1 MSLGAFAIVIMVG
14 MAGGSILEQNRFNR
28 EMELLREDLLHA
40 RFSVDSCRMY
50 LAQEEQRFL
59 MFDEFVDSLHTRL
72 RSFEDPSQG
81 GVPEAQY
88 PEYLEVFDR
97 YNDSV
102 AVWEG
107 RADALQAT
115 EAVCREIVEGHN
127 ALGDSIKQRLDM
139 RREGG

>member
-1 MSLGAFAIVIMVG
+1 MSLGALAIVIIAGV
-14 MAGGSILEQNRFNR
+14 AGGSILERNRFNR

-40 RFSVDSCRMY
+40 RFSVDSCKMY

-59 MFDEFVDSLHTRL
+59 MFDEFVDSLHTQL

-88 PEYLEVFDR
+88 PEYLKVFDR

-107 RADALQAT
+107 RADALQAS

-127 ALGDSIKQRLDM
+127 ALGDSIRRRLEM
-139 RREGG
+139 RREGE